1 MSKINDKDSV
11 QILKTLIKKCRNHK
25 LKRSTDS
32 DAKEE
37 IFKFLEGSITKV
49 IQKNNEN

>member
-1 MSKINDKDSV
+1 MSKINNKDSI
-11 QILKTLIKKCRNHK
+11 QILKTLIKKCRNNK

-37 IFKFLEGSITKV
+37 IFKLHN
-49 IQKNNEN
+49 KN